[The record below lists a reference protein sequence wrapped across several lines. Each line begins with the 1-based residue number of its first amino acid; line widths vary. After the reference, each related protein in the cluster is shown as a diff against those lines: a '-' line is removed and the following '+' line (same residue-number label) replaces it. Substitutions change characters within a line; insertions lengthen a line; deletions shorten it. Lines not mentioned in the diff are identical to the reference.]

1 MAVVSLHL
9 GFYSNKKSYRNINI
23 KTKLQHKKLQILRSK
38 QTVVLLLYLSVSS
51 QYSLAAAVQSFP
63 GNSLVFAVARWSKL
77 GLELGIPLVTGR
89 HVRLC

>member
-38 QTVVLLLYLSVSS
+38 QTVVLLHCYIYLSVSS
-51 QYSLAAAVQSFP
+51 QYSLAAAV
-63 GNSLVFAVARWSKL
+63 
-77 GLELGIPLVTGR
+77 
-89 HVRLC
+89 